1 MRSDSGAISQEG
13 AETLA
18 IQALGFLAGDAER
31 LGPFMA
37 QSGLSP
43 ETLRSSASSPG
54 FMAAV
59 LNHLMQDEALL
70 ISFAEHAACDPQL
83 VRAARDRLDPP
94 IAEE

>member
-1 MRSDSGAISQEG
+1 
-13 AETLA
+13 
-18 IQALGFLAGDAER
+18 
-31 LGPFMA
+31 
-37 QSGLSP
+37 
-43 ETLRSSASSPG
+43 
-54 FMAAV
+54 MAAV